1 MKAMYSDIPRVR
13 NEGCA
18 LFNPQAVGMAL
29 ILLPIVFLLID
40 GIRNNHDHDQPKN
53 DR

>member
-1 MKAMYSDIPRVR
+1 MYSDIPRVR

-18 LFNPQAVGMAL
+18 LFNPQTVGMAL

-40 GIRNNHDHDQPKN
+40 EIRGSYDNDQPEN